1 MSRITSFCFIL
12 LIFLTACRPQTAY
25 VDVTR
30 LMEVTVEITQP
41 GATPVI
47 PTPQT
52 TVLEVTRM
60 IIATPAPRPAL
71 GSPEHPIRLLF
82 PANVPAG
89 VVGARAELLTDYFN
103 QATGLNY
110 QVEQP
115 AGYDAMLGELCAA
128 PEETIAFMSALAYVL
143 ANDLCDVQA
152 AEASLRLELPWQM
165 GMIVARTD
173 SNFETIADLAG
184 KRWAVPTVNSPTTDL
199 YFQALFSQ
207 NGIEIGQRIIAEGD
221 NNALLAVFNGQADF
235 ATATFTPP
243 LLPNLAREWVY
254 GQDDPELWRALG
266 LAPIR
271 HPIGYVIV
279 LEDPEDGGY
288 RIRDARAALFDSEP
302 EIFSQTEIVALSAP
316 IPNDTIAFG
325 SRFPV
330 ALAWQLMEL
339 LTQFAASEECRQS
352 ICSADFLAW
361 EGLEPTNHAAYEPLQ
376 TMIETLQLPQN
387 QVLEIIG
394 Q

>member
-1 MSRITSFCFIL
+1 MLQITSFYFVL

-30 LMEVTVEITQP
+30 LMEVTVEVTQP
-41 GATPVI
+41 GTTPII

-52 TVLEVTRM
+52 NTVEVTRM
-60 IIATPAPRPAL
+60 VVATPIPRPAL
-71 GSPEHPIRLLF
+71 GSAERPIRLLF
-82 PANVPAG
+82 PANIPAG
-89 VVGARAELLTDYFN
+89 VVTARAELLTDYFG
-103 QATGLNY
+103 QATGLHY

-128 PEETIAFMSALAYVL
+128 PEETIAFMSAFAYVL

-152 AEASLRLELPWQM
+152 AETSLRLELPWQM

-173 SNFETIADLAG
+173 SNIQSIADLAG

-199 YFQALFSQ
+199 YFQAMFSQ

-235 ATATFTPP
+235 ATAAFTPP
-243 LLPNLAREWVY
+243 LLPNLARKWVY

-266 LAPIR
+266 IAPTR
-271 HPIGYVIV
+271 HPIGYIIV
-279 LEDPEDGGY
+279 LGDPEDGGY

-302 EIFSQTEIVALSAP
+302 EIFSQTEIIALSTP
-316 IPNDTIAFG
+316 IPNDTVAFG
-325 SRFPV
+325 ARFPL

-339 LTQFAASEECRQS
+339 LTQFASLDDCRQS

-361 EGLEPTNHAAYEPLQ
+361 EGLEPTNHVAYEPLQ
-376 TMIETLQLPQN
+376 MMIEILQLPQD

-394 Q
+394 R